1 MLQIAFG
8 PQTSFF
14 LHGSETEE
22 RNVDFKQFS
31 SSSSSFSFLNNTL
44 TLVVNARLRRRAI
57 FVASTSQDARSVD
70 ASLIGLT
77 LRMGDTGNHALIVSA
92 LFTRRAISSR
102 SANSYNQDNFL
113 DETTRI

>member
-22 RNVDFKQFS
+22 RNVDFKQF
-31 SSSSSFSFLNNTL
+31 SSSSFSFLNNTL

>member
-31 SSSSSFSFLNNTL
+31 SSSFSFLNNTL

-57 FVASTSQDARSVD
+57 LVASTSQDAGSVD